1 MTETYVFF
9 PFQTSMSV
17 HRQMVAVNTPVST
30 LTSPSTASVSKDTLS
45 RQIKR
50 LVKVNKTRPFCFQ
63 DQDEHFLRFN
73 DYGADFGVLKT
84 RFQLHYAVHDM
95 SKKPLGLFW
104 RFRPS
109 TRNYN
114 NKLYYNLE
122 EKE

>member
-73 DYGADFGVLKT
+73 DDGADFGVLKT
-84 RFQLHYAVHDM
+84 SCQHPNTGLILIRFQFFLHICSAFM
-95 SKKPLGLFW
+95 SKFEQ
-104 RFRPS
+104 S
-109 TRNYN
+109 S
-114 NKLYYNLE
+114 
-122 EKE
+122 